1 MLFNPDIET
10 LPLPRLRI
18 LQVQRLKNLIEYV
31 KRNVPFYAEKLVNL
45 SSKDIKG
52 VRDIEKLPFTYKEDL
67 RNNYPF
73 GLFAVPKSSLAR
85 IHASSGTTGKPT
97 VVGYTQR
104 DLRLFGEVNA
114 RSLAAAGARP
124 GMTLHNAYGYGLFTG
139 GLGLHAGAEALGLN
153 VIPVSGGMTERQLL
167 IIEDFQPEL
176 ICCTPSYAQ
185 RLADEIRI
193 KAIDP
198 SKLSLKFALLGAEP
212 WSEAIRQDAELGLHI
227 EATNIYGLSEIIGPG
242 VAQEPVEEK
251 GAGSHIWE
259 DHFYPEIID
268 PETGTVLP
276 EGKDGVL
283 VLTTL
288 TKEAIPLIR
297 YWTNDICSLQYDPDS
312 RRTHIKMSNI
322 KGRADNMLIIRGVN
336 LFPSQ
341 IEALLLQTSELSAHY
356 QLEVSR
362 PATMDE
368 LLVKVE
374 SVEEL
379 STDGRAYLAGYLQ
392 QKIKDNIGISARV
405 MVEKYGTL
413 PRSEGGK
420 LSRIIDKRDSY

>member
-31 KRNVPFYAEKLVNL
+31 KRNVPFYTEKLVSL
-45 SSKDIKG
+45 SSKDIKR
-52 VRDIEKLPFTYKEDL
+52 VEDIEKLPFTYKEDL

-139 GLGLHAGAEALGLN
+139 GLGLHAGAETLGLN

-167 IIEDFQPEL
+167 IIDDLQPDL

-198 SKLSLKFALLGAEP
+198 SKLSLKFGLLGAEP
-212 WSEAIRQDAELGLHI
+212 WSEAIRQDAEAGLHI

-268 PETGTVLP
+268 PETGKVLP

-297 YWTNDICSLQYDPDS
+297 YWTNDICSLQYDPHS

-341 IEALLLQTSELSAHY
+341 IEELLLQTNELSAHY